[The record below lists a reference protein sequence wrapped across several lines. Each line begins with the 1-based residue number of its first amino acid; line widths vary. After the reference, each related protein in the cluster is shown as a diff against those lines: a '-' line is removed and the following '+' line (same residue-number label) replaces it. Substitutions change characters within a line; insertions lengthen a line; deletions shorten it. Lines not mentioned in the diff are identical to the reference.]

1 MPTARQVG
9 IYPQIANLTNAHPP
23 AIVSVRWMQVGTDV
37 RRRWKEMGVLQ
48 MEMGSRGNK
57 KIK

>member
-1 MPTARQVG
+1 MPTARQVR
-9 IYPQIANLTNAHPP
+9 IYPQIANVTNAHRP
-23 AIVSVRWMQVGTDV
+23 AIVSVGGMQVGTDV

-48 MEMGSRGNK
+48 METGSRGNK